1 MPHIAPL
8 LVVLSL
14 VPPTEPPAL
23 QQTGEVSVAAVP
35 ATEQERRQRTP
46 TPTLGTTVVTATLED
61 DQAFDVPYS
70 VDTVDERLIER
81 RSYRTT
87 PQALRDVPGVMVQET
102 SVGQGSPY
110 IRGFTAFRN
119 LFLIDGV
126 RLNNSVFRDGPNQYW
141 STVDPLSI
149 EELEVVKGPS
159 SVLYGSDAIGGT
171 VNART
176 RSPRA
181 WDGPEARLYGRWASA
196 ENSRMGR
203 GEFDAPLAGSVGM
216 LLGVSL
222 KDFNDIDAG
231 GDLGTQ
237 PNTAYDE
244 WDGDLKVEAI
254 LSETTR
260 LVAAHQQVSQ
270 DDVPRT
276 HSTNAAESFEGTTV
290 GTDRRR
296 DLDQRRH
303 LTYVQLHGAGWD
315 GVFDR
320 GSVSLSYHRQE
331 ETEDRVRSSGAR
343 SVQGFDV
350 GTLGF
355 FANGSTDTAIGRLTT
370 GFEVYHDDVDSFSN
384 TSLIQGPVADDSTYD
399 MLGLFVQDEID
410 ATERL
415 SFTLG
420 ARFNYVALDA
430 NSVQDPVT
438 DLQTR
443 VDDDWSALVGSAR
456 ARYELTEEVA
466 LFGGVSQGFRAPNLS
481 DMTRFDSAR
490 TNEFEIPAE
499 GLDPEYT
506 TSYELGV
513 KVESGR
519 TAVQASVW
527 YTDIRDAIQRVPTG
541 NVNGT
546 GEFEIT
552 KENIGD
558 GYTAGFELGAAYELS
573 ETFEVFGNLSLFDG
587 ELDTFPTSAP
597 DIVTEPVSRHMPAM
611 AQLGL
616 GWEHPSE
623 KHWAE
628 LVGRW
633 ADDADELST
642 SDENDTQRIPPGG
655 TPGWFVVDLRGG
667 TRLAEGLVLTA
678 ALENVFDEEY
688 RVHGSG
694 TNMPGRGVVLGLAA
708 SF

>member
-1 MPHIAPL
+1 
-8 LVVLSL
+8 
-14 VPPTEPPAL
+14 
-23 QQTGEVSVAAVP
+23 
-35 ATEQERRQRTP
+35 
-46 TPTLGTTVVTATLED
+46 
-61 DQAFDVPYS
+61 
-70 VDTVDERLIER
+70 
-81 RSYRTT
+81 
-87 PQALRDVPGVMVQET
+87 
-102 SVGQGSPY
+102 
-110 IRGFTAFRN
+110 
-119 LFLIDGV
+119 
-126 RLNNSVFRDGPNQYW
+126 
-141 STVDPLSI
+141 
-149 EELEVVKGPS
+149 
-159 SVLYGSDAIGGT
+159 
-171 VNART
+171 
-176 RSPRA
+176 
-181 WDGPEARLYGRWASA
+181 
-196 ENSRMGR
+196 
-203 GEFDAPLAGSVGM
+203 
-216 LLGVSL
+216 
-222 KDFNDIDAG
+222 
-231 GDLGTQ
+231 
-237 PNTAYDE
+237 
-244 WDGDLKVEAI
+244 
-254 LSETTR
+254 
-260 LVAAHQQVSQ
+260 
-270 DDVPRT
+270 
-276 HSTNAAESFEGTTV
+276 
-290 GTDRRR
+290 
-296 DLDQRRH
+296 
-303 LTYVQLHGAGWD
+303 VQLHGAGWD